1 MADHPQ
7 QQPNDDAE
15 MSGHV
20 YDGIREYDNP
30 IPGWWHAL
38 FYGGVL
44 FSFLYVAVVH
54 LSPLW
59 PTREQAFL
67 AAEER
72 ALEIQFAELRLIE
85 MGEEKILRVMGQPKW
100 LEMGASVFQANCAL
114 CHKADGSGMNGLGPN
129 MTDNHYKNLTDL
141 DGMIDVIT
149 NGANNGAMPPGG
161 GAQLNENEIALVAA
175 YVASLRGANLPGEPP
190 DGEEIPPFPD
200 PITDDQPA
208 PAEG

>member
-1 MADHPQ
+1 MADHEHHDQ
-7 QQPNDDAE
+7 HDDTE

-44 FSFLYVAVVH
+44 FSILYVAIVH

-59 PTREQAFL
+59 PTREQAYL
-67 AAEER
+67 SAEER
-72 ALEIQFAELRLIE
+72 ALEIQFAELRLID
-85 MGEEKILRVMGQPKW
+85 MGEEKVLRIMGEPKW

-114 CHKADGSGMNGLGPN
+114 CHKADGSGMSGLGPN
-129 MTDNHYKNLTDL
+129 MTDEFYKNLTDL
-141 DGMIDVIT
+141 DGMLDVIT
-149 NGANNGAMPPGG
+149 NGANNGAMPPKG
-161 GAQLNENEIALVAA
+161 GAQLNDNEIALVAA
-175 YVASLRGANLPGEPP
+175 YMASLRGQNLPGEPP

-200 PITDDQPA
+200 PITDAAPDQS
-208 PAEG
+208 EG